1 MKTIF
6 ILFLA
11 YVVLFSHPHVF
22 VDNDIDLSIQDSE
35 VEFTITWTLDDM
47 TSMALIM
54 DYDRD
59 GSGSFDS
66 GETEALKKDAFDH
79 LKEINYMTIFICNKK
94 EQKIDSIN
102 DFSASIK
109 NNKVAYS
116 FSFSS
121 NCIKKGVNTI
131 EIGCADK
138 DNYLSLMIKEKNV
151 KSLKPSIK
159 VEEVMVDFMDYGL
172 AVADILKIRLVNE

>member
-1 MKTIF
+1 MKAIF

-11 YVVLFSHPHVF
+11 YATLFSHPHIF
-22 VDNDIDLSIQDSE
+22 VDNDIDLTIQDSE
-35 VEFTITWTLDDM
+35 IEFKITWTLDDM

-59 GSGSFDS
+59 GSGSFDKN
-66 GETEALKKDAFDH
+66 EVAALKKDAFDH
-79 LKEINYMTIFICNKK
+79 LVEINYMTFFICNKK
-94 EQKIDSIN
+94 EQKIEKVEN
-102 DFSASIK
+102 FNASIK

-116 FSFSS
+116 FSFTS

-138 DNYLSLMIKEKNV
+138 ENYLSLMIKDKNV

-172 AVADILKIRLVNE
+172 AVADVLKVRLINE